1 MKAIGIVFLYD
12 RVMGSPDVVAKEF
25 SQYFPSITED
35 LMNSKVL
42 DLAELKDIMD
52 SNKIYWGGIK
62 EDFKSFLKDE
72 PSIGGIAINVFEQN
86 SNLEVSDE
94 IKTLIYNGEKAPW
107 KFDIVVCVLYK

>member
-12 RVMGSPDVVAKEF
+12 RVIGSPDVVAKEF

-62 EDFKSFLKDE
+62 EDFNSLIENKL
-72 PSIGGIAINVFEQN
+72 SIGGIAINVFEQN
-86 SNLEVSDE
+86 SNLKVSDE
-94 IKTLIYNGEKAPW
+94 VKSLIYDGDKAPW
-107 KFDIVVCVLYK
+107 KFKVVVCILYK